1 MSSLIISP
9 SILSAD
15 FATLADE
22 CKRIVE
28 LGADWLHIDVMD
40 GHFVPNLTIGAPVV
54 QSLRKHSKAFFDCHL
69 MVTNPQQWIKDFAK
83 AGADM
88 FTFHLEAIVDPQQLS
103 SSQAHPAVVEAAQ
116 QVRAAGMQAGV
127 ALKPDTPAE
136 LLLPYLQQ
144 GLLDMVLVLTV
155 QPGFGGQKFMADAVQ
170 KCAVLRQQF
179 PELLIEVDGGITAE
193 TAVAAA
199 EAGANVFVAGSAIF
213 GAAEPAHV
221 MQQMRQAYAAAARQP
236 AAVPA

>member
-116 QVRAAGMQAGV
+116 QVRAAGMKAGV
-127 ALKPDTPAE
+127 ALKPDTLAE

-155 QPGFGGQKFMADAVQ
+155 QPGFGGQMFMAEAVQ

-179 PELLIEVDGGITAE
+179 PQLLIEVDGGITAE

-213 GAAEPAHV
+213 GAAEPAQV